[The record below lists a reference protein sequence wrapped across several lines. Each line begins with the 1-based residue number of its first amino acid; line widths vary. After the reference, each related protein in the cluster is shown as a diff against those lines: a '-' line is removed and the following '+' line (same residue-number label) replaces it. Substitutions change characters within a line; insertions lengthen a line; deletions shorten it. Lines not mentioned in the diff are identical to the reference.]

1 MNGISLG
8 QNDPNPADGITTIT
22 YVIPASVTQAKLVI
36 SEIATG
42 REIARSIVSGRGS
55 GRGSGQMRVAVKSL
69 APGTYLYSIIADGRL
84 SASRKMAVMK

>member
-8 QNDPNPADGITTIT
+8 QNDPNPADGITTTIT

-42 REIARSIVSGRGS
+42 REIARSIVS